1 MNTVRKLSFGC
12 ALAALAYAS
21 VAAAQTEIAAD
32 IDAGRSQG
40 TTVSTSGSVTTIDGG
55 TRVGPNLFHSFRSFS
70 LAAGDTARWTTMDAL
85 AIRAVINRIT
95 GGDVSFIN
103 GEIDAM
109 GIPNADFFFINPAGI
124 VFGSQAVVNV
134 PAAAYFST
142 AGYLQFEDGVRYMA
156 VTPAGSSLTM
166 AAPSAFGFVGQQ
178 GDISVTGLRGSDLGA
193 GVSSLTLAG
202 ANVTVADSDI
212 TVGEIGLFAV
222 GTGESALIPL
232 SGIMPSTRL
241 GGRLFL
247 DDSSI
252 IVRATSSQV
261 RDVRL
266 AAGEIEQL
274 GGSLL
279 TDTAGGYRA
288 GNLWIDADTITVR
301 GAMGSETEND
311 RRAGNIFL
319 TGGDLSILQGGSL
332 ASETR
337 LSGDA
342 GNIRANLTGDILL
355 AQGGQIATT
364 TSGTGD
370 AGNVI
375 LTSGGALTVTD
386 GSVISASTSGAGAG
400 GNVRIDVAGAMSVT
414 DRSHVSSSSLASDS
428 GQAGEVRIT
437 AGSLEVSDRS
447 DILSTTVSSQSAGLV
462 DIDVAGRVSVA
473 DFSTI
478 ASRTDGEGDAGA
490 VMLSAG
496 SLDIRRGSQVT
507 SNTAGGGDAGAVW
520 VDVDG
525 ALVIGSGGKITARAE
540 RGVTDGSAGDIFI
553 TAGSLV
559 MEDREANT
567 TFQGA
572 EIASTLEG
580 AGQGGSI
587 TIDIADHAYIGQGTF
602 ISLASTFR
610 AIDGDAGDLFM
621 RAGSMTINGGSIR
634 SITRSFGNAGT
645 LLIDVAGDL
654 HLTGGGEITTSSL
667 ETYSGEAGRIGIT
680 AGNIYMDSAST
691 ITSSTASGQNA
702 GEVVIVSA
710 GDIFLDGD
718 DTKISS
724 STTAGGN
731 AGMVSVTSG
740 GDLRM
745 SKGALITAST
755 SSTGSAGVIEMAIGG
770 DLEMGFRA
778 NIETTTTG
786 DGDAGAVHVAVA
798 GDASIH
804 DTSRIKS
811 TTTGEGDAGEV
822 RFSARSLDIRDA
834 SEITSNTQGGGNAG
848 SVYVDIE
855 DALVIG
861 SGGKITARA
870 ARGATDGSAG
880 DIFITAGSLIMED
893 HDPNSIRQGAEIAST
908 LEGGGQGGSI
918 TIDVANHAYIGQ
930 GTFISLA
937 STFRAIDGDGG
948 DLFMR
953 AGSMTI
959 NGGSIRSITR
969 SLGNAGTLLFDIAG
983 DLILTGGGEITTSS
997 LETYSGEAGRIGISA
1012 GNLYMDSGSTITSS
1026 TASGQSAGQ
1035 IFIETAGDVMLTGA
1049 GTAIAT
1055 TTTGIGRAGD
1065 VYVES
1070 LGGMV
1075 GLSQGAQ
1082 ITAAT
1087 SAAGD
1092 AGSVTVLAPLIDL
1105 TGGSSITSS
1114 ALEGSTGQSGVL
1126 FVGADTIRV
1135 LDRSSIATI
1144 SYNEN
1149 SAGEVFVGADT
1160 LIVNGPGSRITS
1172 ENLSADG
1179 GAAGLVSLA
1188 ARDITISNGG
1198 QVTTNSLAGPAG
1210 DILIDMPRDGVLRLL
1225 GDAFPGE
1232 ITTSSG
1238 ANTGGV
1244 ITIATPFLILS
1255 DGGSILALGEQ
1266 GGANVRIDTQ
1276 VFINSA
1282 DNLNLLSVDG
1292 QLDVNSGIEDVA
1304 SGVLLQDLS
1313 FLDASK
1319 VLRQACSN
1327 NRDSGEVSE
1336 LKIQS
1341 PGPQADTRQDPIT
1354 QGPNTEQLACR

>member
-1 MNTVRKLSFGC
+1 M
-12 ALAALAYAS
+12 
-21 VAAAQTEIAAD
+21 
-32 IDAGRSQG
+32 
-40 TTVSTSGSVTTIDGG
+40 
-55 TRVGPNLFHSFRSFS
+55 
-70 LAAGDTARWTTMDAL
+70 
-85 AIRAVINRIT
+85 T
-95 GGDVSFIN
+95 G
-103 GEIDAM
+103 
-109 GIPNADFFFINPAGI
+109 
-124 VFGSQAVVNV
+124 
-134 PAAAYFST
+134 
-142 AGYLQFEDGVRYMA
+142 
-156 VTPAGSSLTM
+156 
-166 AAPSAFGFVGQQ
+166 
-178 GDISVTGLRGSDLGA
+178 
-193 GVSSLTLAG
+193 
-202 ANVTVADSDI
+202 
-212 TVGEIGLFAV
+212 
-222 GTGESALIPL
+222 
-232 SGIMPSTRL
+232 
-241 GGRLFL
+241 
-247 DDSSI
+247 
-252 IVRATSSQV
+252 
-261 RDVRL
+261 
-266 AAGEIEQL
+266 
-274 GGSLL
+274 
-279 TDTAGGYRA
+279 
-288 GNLWIDADTITVR
+288 
-301 GAMGSETEND
+301 
-311 RRAGNIFL
+311 
-319 TGGDLSILQGGSL
+319 
-332 ASETR
+332 
-337 LSGDA
+337 
-342 GNIRANLTGDILL
+342 
-355 AQGGQIATT
+355 
-364 TSGTGD
+364 
-370 AGNVI
+370 
-375 LTSGGALTVTD
+375 
-386 GSVISASTSGAGAG
+386 
-400 GNVRIDVAGAMSVT
+400 
-414 DRSHVSSSSLASDS
+414 
-428 GQAGEVRIT
+428 
-437 AGSLEVSDRS
+437 
-447 DILSTTVSSQSAGLV
+447 
-462 DIDVAGRVSVA
+462 
-473 DFSTI
+473 
-478 ASRTDGEGDAGA
+478 
-490 VMLSAG
+490 
-496 SLDIRRGSQVT
+496 
-507 SNTAGGGDAGAVW
+507 
-520 VDVDG
+520 
-525 ALVIGSGGKITARAE
+525 
-540 RGVTDGSAGDIFI
+540 
-553 TAGSLV
+553 
-559 MEDREANT
+559 
-567 TFQGA
+567 
-572 EIASTLEG
+572 
-580 AGQGGSI
+580 
-587 TIDIADHAYIGQGTF
+587 
-602 ISLASTFR
+602 
-610 AIDGDAGDLFM
+610 
-621 RAGSMTINGGSIR
+621 
-634 SITRSFGNAGT
+634 
-645 LLIDVAGDL
+645 
-654 HLTGGGEITTSSL
+654 
-667 ETYSGEAGRIGIT
+667 
-680 AGNIYMDSAST
+680 
-691 ITSSTASGQNA
+691 
-702 GEVVIVSA
+702 
-710 GDIFLDGD
+710 
-718 DTKISS
+718 
-724 STTAGGN
+724 
-731 AGMVSVTSG
+731 
-740 GDLRM
+740 
-745 SKGALITAST
+745 GALITAST
-755 SSTGSAGVIEMAIGG
+755 TGPGSAGLVEIDVGG
-770 DLEMGFRA
+770 DLEVAFGGKIA
-778 NIETTTTG
+778 TTTTG
-786 DGDAGAVHVAVA
+786 DGDAGAIDIAVA
-798 GDASIH
+798 GAASIH
-804 DTSRIKS
+804 DLGRIES
-811 TTTGEGDAGEV
+811 ITTGEGNAGAIL
-822 RFSARSLDIRDA
+822 FAANSLDIRDA
-834 SEITSNTQGGGNAG
+834 SEITSNTQGGGDAG
-848 SVYVDIE
+848 AVWVDIE

-870 ARGATDGSAG
+870 ARGVTDGSAG

-1012 GNLYMDSGSTITSS
+1012 GNLYMDGGSTITSS

-1210 DILIDMPRDGVLRLL
+1210 DILIEMPRDGVLRLL